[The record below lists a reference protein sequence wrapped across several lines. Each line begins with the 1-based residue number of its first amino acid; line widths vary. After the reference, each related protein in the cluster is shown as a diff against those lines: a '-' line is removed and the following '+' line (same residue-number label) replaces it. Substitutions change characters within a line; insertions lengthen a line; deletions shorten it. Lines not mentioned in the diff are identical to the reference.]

1 MASLAEIILKKLREI
16 REAMNARAGVIIPQ
30 LIVISDDED
39 DDDDVIF
46 VKETIVIPDDDDD
59 DDDWLNQPI

>member
-16 REAMNARAGVIIPQ
+16 REAMNVRAGVIIPN

-46 VKETIVIPDDDDD
+46 MGETIVIPDE
-59 DDDWLNQPI
+59 DDDWLNQPV